1 MERILVGMAPNDGSL
16 WAGIHALNLAKRI
29 NAKVSFLLIVDPGA
43 GADGGTEADTERQ
56 KTSMMKRLGTLIEQ
70 GREEGIAV
78 DYFIAHGQF
87 DKELIQFVKDN
98 KTTMLVVGLPL
109 DPDVSSGNPREFIE
123 KLRHRIRCRIEVVQ
137 EKTPKPSPEKKEEV
151 RRK

>member
-43 GADGGTEADTERQ
+43 GADRGSEADNERQ
-56 KTSMMKRLGTLIEQ
+56 TTSMMKRLGTLIEQ
-70 GREEGIAV
+70 GREEGIVV
-78 DYFIAHGQF
+78 DYFIAHGKF
-87 DKELIQFVKDN
+87 DKELVQFIKDN

-109 DPDVSSGNPREFIE
+109 DPDISSGNSRGFIE
-123 KLRHRIRCRIEVVQ
+123 KLRHRIHCRIEVVQ
-137 EKTPKPSPEKKEEV
+137 EKIPKPSPKERK

>member
-1 MERILVGMAPNDGSL
+1 MERILVGMAPENGSL

-29 NAKVSFLLIVDPGA
+29 NARVSFLLVIDSETETGPQA
-43 GADGGTEADTERQ
+43 ADEQRKA
-56 KTSMMKRLGTLIEQ
+56 SMMKRLGTLIEQ
-70 GREEGIAV
+70 GRAEGIAV
-78 DYFIAHGQF
+78 DYFIAHGKF
-87 DKELIQFVKDN
+87 DKELVQFIKDN

-123 KLRHRIRCRIEVVQ
+123 KLRHRIHCRIEVVQ
-137 EKTPKPSPEKKEEV
+137 EKNLKPTGK

>member
-1 MERILVGMAPNDGSL
+1 MERILVGMAPDDGSL

-43 GADGGTEADTERQ
+43 DRGTEADNEQQ

-70 GREEGIAV
+70 GRAEGITV
-78 DYFIAHGQF
+78 DYFIAHGKF
-87 DKELIQFVKDN
+87 DKELVQFIKDN

-109 DPDVSSGNPREFIE
+109 NPDISSGNSRELIE
-123 KLRHRIRCRIEVVQ
+123 KLRHRIHCRIEVVQ
-137 EKTPKPSPEKKEEV
+137 EKTSKPSPGK
-151 RRK
+151 RRR